1 VREELFS
8 LSNELIRSPRSD
20 CKCGEAFQRHAGLS
34 APSPRSRCLL
44 LLRKLFDAQ
53 GNQNLSGYMVVVM
66 KLVDL
71 LRVSRFY
78 FSRSNILIF
87 LPRYDGAAVVSRS
100 IDLKQP
106 IVFVSMNYR

>member
-1 VREELFS
+1 
-8 LSNELIRSPRSD
+8 
-20 CKCGEAFQRHAGLS
+20 
-34 APSPRSRCLL
+34 
-44 LLRKLFDAQ
+44 
-53 GNQNLSGYMVVVM
+53 MVVVM

-106 IVFVSMNYR
+106 IIFVSMNYR